1 MQSTQGMQS
10 AGIRVRVSDL
20 LFALQKRWAII
31 VALSLIGAAFG
42 LILSAMTYVQS
53 SFQSYNVKGSF
64 AVTTLNGSDLYINNA
79 PAPNNNDYHLA
90 EDMIDAVKYIVRSDR
105 VLGEVI
111 NKIELLGYSAHELK
125 SAISLT
131 QYNTTQIMEMSFTW
145 RNAEEGVTL
154 WNAIVEAA
162 SELLPQTLQL
172 GSLAVINEA
181 EAELMGV
188 VGTGSSMPV
197 LLTLLGFAAGVG
209 YAVIELLMHPTLN
222 NVRDVE
228 TLFGLETIGVI
239 PRDNAYFKRK
249 GSILTQDSGGASSAV
264 EQNYAAAAYILRN
277 RLGTREKNHCF
288 FVTSAIAGEGKSTV
302 AANLAIQLSD
312 MEHRTLLIDFDTRN
326 PSLGALFLDK
336 VDYARSLNALYR
348 GEATKEEAITTL
360 TGYLDLLPAVLEH
373 NVMMMDGMILELFQ
387 KLCEE
392 YEYVILDAPPVGQF
406 SDTLSLNQIASTV
419 LYVIGY
425 DHSTIPEIQNALEKL
440 DKSGIRVLG
449 CVVNGAQSANT
460 FFNKNGDR
468 YEGKKKHAPIR
479 HANEEL
485 EDAEKTP
492 ASGEERLP
500 AKPAQKK
507 KAKADKKQKKQSAK
521 APEQERG
528 AGTGGAASPRRNLME
543 DIMDKQE
550 KSAGMTDQETVSALL
565 KMGIDGDWEKKALDA
580 DKPQDGGSGDQ

>member
-188 VGTGSSMPV
+188 VETGSNIPV

-228 TLFGLETIGVI
+228 TMFGLETIGVI

-264 EQNYAAAAYILRN
+264 EQSYAAAAYILRN

-288 FVTSAIAGEGKSTV
+288 FVTSAVAGEGKSTV